1 MLNIE
6 LRAARNNQPGHGELV
21 IHGWERGSE
30 TLEITIQRNQDGRY
44 LDPDGRWETAP
55 VRHALGEV
63 REHEGALLTDVGPWL
78 VDPLLA
84 GTGMSYQFTFK
95 NAEGEGRGVL
105 NIKPGL
111 LSSAAAGQS
120 HSNETT
126 AVHAAVPLSA
136 PEADTGAATDA
147 ETPAPPEPEP
157 APAADTDTD
166 ADAPTPALAPRP
178 APEKKSRWWLWLLL
192 GVLLLALIG
201 AALWW
206 FLLRPSGDSG
216 TEADAGDTSP
226 CGAGSMAQTSDDL
239 LFIRT
244 CLATQPSSQEVLE
257 VIAAAKAAKRC
268 NLVQRLY
275 AHKAQAGDVE
285 VALAYAR
292 EYDPHSF
299 SGGCI
304 EAADADTAVY
314 WYEIVTEHAPD
325 NPEAQQRL
333 QELNR

>member
-1 MLNIE
+1 MRLRIQ
-6 LRAARNNQPGHGELV
+6 LRAAPGGQPGHGELV
-21 IHGWERGSE
+21 LRGWEHAPDALTVSIR
-30 TLEITIQRNQDGRY
+30 RNRDSYY
-44 LDPDGRWETAP
+44 LDAGGGWGSAP
-55 VRHALGEV
+55 VDHALGAV
-63 REHEGALLTDVGPWL
+63 REDGDALVAAVGPWL

-84 GTGMSYQFTFK
+84 GTGMTYLLTLR
-95 NAEGEGRGVL
+95 NAEGEGDGVL
-105 NIKPGL
+105 QVIPGL

-120 HSNETT
+120 QLTAST
-126 AVHAAVPLSA
+126 AVHAA
-136 PEADTGAATDA
+136 
-147 ETPAPPEPEP
+147 APPPVPDVEPAAEAEAP
-157 APAADTDTD
+157 PQSAPAAT
-166 ADAPTPALAPRP
+166 APPASA
-178 APEKKSRWWLWLLL
+178 KKSLWWLWLLL
-192 GVLLLALIG
+192 GLLLLALIG

-206 FLLRPSGDSG
+206 FVLRPGGGSGAV
-216 TEADAGDTSP
+216 ADAGDTSP
-226 CGAGSMAQTSDDL
+226 CGTGSMAQTSDDL

-325 NPEAQQRL
+325 NHEAQQRL